1 MACRLLCAAIMLA
14 GLATPAARASSDG
27 ITAPLK
33 YRLVLDPAQEIGAT
47 GQVLSL
53 GIEKPAALIDEPS
66 YRALRLYASA
76 QFGVQPRQ
84 HTIVLDCSAGGHF
97 EALYVD
103 TSGTGRL
110 ASATKISGFRY
121 AQGVRFGPVKILVD
135 DGHGRSPQWFWF
147 QVEERTVEGK
157 PQCQMRAI
165 DAGCYQGMVAFG
177 NRKHWLGVID
187 QQGHGLFNEFVKS
200 SKETHDVLHIEP
212 RCDEKPSATT
222 LRGTFEPL
230 GRYVY
235 VDDSYWLIEV
245 APDGSWVR
253 VQPSRQPMGRLRCYV
268 GDTVLLLEGPE
279 GVLHLHCKGQET
291 PIPVGDYRLVSCRY
305 QVRGTPGTTW
315 EFSGK
320 VSQGEAI
327 QVLRESITPV
337 AIGPPFVA
345 RVKVSGSSNDFDLGM
360 VVRGAGGEECDLFR
374 STGGQQPPP
383 PRVHI
388 RNAQGREIATLDFH
402 YG

>member
-1 MACRLLCAAIMLA
+1 MLA
-14 GLATPAARASSDG
+14 ALATPAARAGSNS
-27 ITAPLK
+27 ITAALK
-33 YRLVLDPAQEIGAT
+33 YRLMLDPVQEIGAT
-47 GQVLSL
+47 GQVLCL
-53 GIEKPAALIDEPS
+53 RTENPPELIDEPS
-66 YRALRLYASA
+66 FRAERLYASA
-76 QFGVQPRQ
+76 QFGGQPRQ
-84 HTIVLDCSAGGHF
+84 HTIVLDCSAGGHYDV
-97 EALYVD
+97 LYVD

-121 AQGVRFGPVKILVD
+121 AQGLRFGPVRILVD
-135 DGHGRSPQWFWF
+135 DGHEQSPQWFWF
-147 QVEERTVEGK
+147 QLEEPTVEGK
-157 PQCQMRAI
+157 PQRQLRAI
-165 DAGCYQGMVAFG
+165 DAGCYQGMVSFG
-177 NRKHWLGVID
+177 SRKHWLAVID
-187 QQGHGLFNEFVKS
+187 AQGHGLFNEFVKS
-200 SKETHDVLHIEP
+200 SKETHDVLHIEA
-212 RCDEKPSATT
+212 RCDEKPPTTT

-268 GDTVLLLEGPE
+268 GDTILLLEGPE
-279 GVLHLHCKGQET
+279 GLLHLRCKAPET
-291 PIPVGDYRLVSCRY
+291 PVPVGNYRLVSCRY
-305 QVRGTPGTTW
+305 QVRGMPGTW

-320 VSQGEAI
+320 VSQRGAI
-327 QVLRESITPV
+327 QVRRESITPV

-345 RVKVSGSSNDFDLGM
+345 RVEVSGSSNDFDLGM

-374 STGGQQPPP
+374 SSGGQQPPP

-388 RNAQGREIATLDFH
+388 RNAQGREIAALDFH